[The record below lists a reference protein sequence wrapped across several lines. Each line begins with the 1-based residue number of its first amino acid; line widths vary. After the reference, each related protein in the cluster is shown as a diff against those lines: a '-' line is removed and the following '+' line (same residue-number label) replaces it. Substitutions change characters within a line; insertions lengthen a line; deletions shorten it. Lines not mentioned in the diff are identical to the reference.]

1 MKKEEIPQD
10 NSPLVNH
17 FPELCYGKNEQGNY
31 DTAQSTGWEVKT
43 DALENAWDDI
53 HQRIADAK
61 LLVETGK
68 KSPIYFYMEKN
79 LMTITILASY
89 MKISPIRVWWHL
101 KPVGFRNLKPSILE
115 QYSKVFKIPV
125 KSLKQTSF

>member
-1 MKKEEIPQD
+1 MKKEEIPND
-10 NSPLVNH
+10 NRTLVNH
-17 FPELCYGKNEQGNY
+17 FPELCYCKNEQGNY

-61 LLVETGK
+61 LLVESGK
-68 KSPIYFYMEKN
+68 KSPIYFFMEKN

-115 QYSKVFKIPV
+115 QYSKVFKIT
-125 KSLKQTSF
+125 KETIKQTNF